1 MNAAQ
6 ILKSSQEQ
14 ASAAWIDY
22 LNQLRLNELLAKL
35 AAQDINLENAL
46 DELQK
51 FKDFIGNPD
60 HILGTPATKHGE
72 IAERAQVYIANARR
86 LVNGLSREYSF
97 EGVGRTAPED
107 YVKNG
112 QQVQSKFLNGLKAT
126 LNGNG
131 NADGIKQHIEKYP
144 WFVKNGGSYD
154 IPKDQYDEMMR
165 VLELRKTA
173 PTTLT
178 KADRRLLDAIDAFE
192 KDTGL
197 SVSKDIHPAVVKYG
211 DVQQGKASETAAKEE
226 ASIKET
232 DQKVRDEAYEASK
245 PSLKQGAQA
254 AAVSAAVEGGMNFC
268 LGVAKKLRA
277 GKSIFQFTAED
288 WKEVGIDTAKG
299 TAAGGVRGAA
309 VYAMTN
315 FTATPA
321 AVASALVT
329 AAFGIAG
336 QAQQLH
342 QGVISEE
349 DFLINSQVLCLDV
362 SVSTAASILGQVAI
376 PVPVLGAVIG
386 NTVGMF
392 VYGISKDFLSDREE
406 ELAADFQ
413 RSMEA
418 LNQRLEL
425 RYQELIAYLK
435 AEFAKFASM
444 VELAFDPDI
453 NIAFGGSIALAGY
466 VGVPQERVLRTKKDI
481 DNFFLD

>member
-35 AAQDINLENAL
+35 SAQDINLENAL
-46 DELQK
+46 KELRELK
-51 FKDFIGNPD
+51 NFIGDPD
-60 HILGTPATKHGE
+60 HILGSPLTKHGE
-72 IAERAQVYIANARR
+72 IAEHFQVNISNAKK
-86 LVNGLSREYSF
+86 LVEGLKAEYTF
-97 EGVGRTAPED
+97 DGVGRTAPED
-107 YVKNG
+107 YLRNG
-112 QQVQSKFLNGLKAT
+112 QPVQSKFHNSIFRDTGTFA
-126 LNGNG
+126 
-131 NADGIKQHIEKYP
+131 AIKKHLEQYP
-144 WFVKNGGSYD
+144 DFIKNGGTYD
-154 IPKDQYDEMMR
+154 IPKDQYEKII
-165 VLELRKTA
+165 ELLNKPPSQLNTSEQTLVKAIRAWENAIGRKFT
-173 PTTLT
+173 
-178 KADRRLLDAIDAFE
+178 D
-192 KDTGL
+192 
-197 SVSKDIHPAVVKYG
+197 VVKPSLANYAQ
-211 DVQQGKASETAAKEE
+211 VQQGKINDSIANEE
-226 ASIKET
+226 KDIRET
-232 DQKVRDEAYEASK
+232 DQKIRDEAYEASK

-268 LGVAKKLRA
+268 LGVLKKLKG
-277 GKSIFQFTAED
+277 GKPLHQFTAED
-288 WKEVGIDTAKG
+288 WKELGIDTAKG
-299 TAAGGVRGAA
+299 TVAGGVRGAV

-329 AAFGIAG
+329 ATFGIAG
-336 QAQQLH
+336 QAQQLR

-376 PVPVLGAVIG
+376 PIPVLGAVIG

-425 RYQELIAYLK
+425 RYQELIAHLK
-435 AEFAKFASM
+435 AEFAKFTSM
-444 VELAFDPDI
+444 LELAFDPDV
-453 NIAFGGSIALAGY
+453 NIAFDGSIALADY
-466 VGVPQERVLRTKKDI
+466 VGVSDERILRTKADV
-481 DNFFLD
+481 DNFFLN